1 MIVLVARYYA
11 KPGQGDAVIEVLQQM
26 ASLVKEHE
34 PDCKLYQ
41 VCRSKDNPDFLLLYE
56 QYTDEAAVQKH
67 RETPYFQE
75 LILDTIVPLLEKRE
89 PAFFDLVIA

>member
-11 KPGQGDAVIEVLQQM
+11 QPSKGDAVIEVLQKM

-34 PDCKLYQ
+34 PDCRLYQ
-41 VCRSKDNPDFLLLYE
+41 VCRSKDDADFLLLYE
-56 QYTDEAAVQKH
+56 QYTDDAAVQKH

-75 LILDTIVPLLEKRE
+75 LIIGNIVPLLEKRE
-89 PAFFDLVIA
+89 PAFFDLVVT